1 MNSFWGKDPLIVF
14 EVVGV
19 ISLENVNRV
28 LQGCIDEW
36 NKDKRAFIKFGMD
49 RSLEKDEICRV
60 VHSTVCRPRGP
71 SLVKG
76 KLV

>member
-1 MNSFWGKDPLIVF
+1 MYSLWSKDPLIVF
-14 EVVGV
+14 EVVGE

-28 LQGCIDEW
+28 LQRCIDEW
-36 NKDKRAFIKFGMD
+36 NEDKRAFIEFGMD

-71 SLVKG
+71 GLVKG